1 MAVEQAG
8 SPPPPRPH
16 LLSSAQPNKPSLFR
30 VTFNVVPTE
39 SHTSPNPAKI
49 CTKLNQ
55 SILEM
60 ALVSFCQRTVCRGW
74 RDQEGPSG
82 REDWGDVGAL
92 TSRNLQGGGSI
103 WWSGRKGIGEYCSRT
118 GGGRPGSHEQWSAS
132 YLLPESILEPFMQ
145 TPQSLSAHCILGK
158 LKAEEDQP
166 SRTQTWESQEKR
178 FSKSSAG
185 TTRRNHFHRP
195 HRQAAVWPGPASG
208 L

>member
-1 MAVEQAG
+1 MKSQLIKCSPLERPSRPDNGETGRQGHPGAWSRHRMAVEQAG
-8 SPPPPRPH
+8 SPPSPRPH

-103 WWSGRKGIGEYCSRT
+103 WWSGRKGLGEYCSRT
-118 GGGRPGSHEQWSAS
+118 GVGGGRPGSHKQWTAT

-145 TPQSLSAHCILGK
+145 LPPIIKCPLYTG
-158 LKAEEDQP
+158 
-166 SRTQTWESQEKR
+166 
-178 FSKSSAG
+178 
-185 TTRRNHFHRP
+185 
-195 HRQAAVWPGPASG
+195 
-208 L
+208 